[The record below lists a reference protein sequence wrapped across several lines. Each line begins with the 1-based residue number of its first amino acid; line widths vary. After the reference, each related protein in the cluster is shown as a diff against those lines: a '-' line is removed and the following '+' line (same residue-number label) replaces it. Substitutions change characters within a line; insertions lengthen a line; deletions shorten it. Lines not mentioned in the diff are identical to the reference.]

1 MSHSTHT
8 PVTVL
13 SKRRAS
19 RYAIAFA
26 CASVISGAIA
36 LPASAAALPSTP
48 PARHHE
54 HPSRRRQSRA
64 YRGH

>member
-48 PARHHE
+48 PAR
-54 HPSRRRQSRA
+54 PPP
-64 YRGH
+64 